1 MWTRQ
6 RKTIDTNLKKLRD
19 AGIPIAMGTDAG
31 NPGTAH
37 GPSIYREM
45 EAMQAAGMTARE
57 VLLSSTLI
65 AARAMGR
72 EADLGSIDQ
81 GKHADLTIFD
91 ADPSADIKNARTVR
105 MVMRGGILYARSAL
119 LPLRKRLTASPAVR

>member
-1 MWTRQ
+1 M
-6 RKTIDTNLKKLRD
+6 RD
-19 AGIPIAMGTDAG
+19 AGIPRAMGTDAG

-45 EAMQAAGMTARE
+45 EEMQAAGMTARE

-72 EADLGSIDQ
+72 EADLGSLDQ
-81 GKHADLTIFD
+81 GKHADITIFD
-91 ADPSADIKNARTVR
+91 ADPGADIRNARTVR
-105 MVMRGGILYARSAL
+105 MVMRGGALYNRSAL
-119 LPLRKRLTASPAVR
+119 LPLR